1 MTPVHQQTV
10 RTAASAAVRTVLYVL
25 AAGIAVL
32 AIGPVTGL
40 YRTLPVLSGSMRPFA
55 QPGDVVVVTPVA
67 ARDLRVGDIITY
79 HLPSAGRLLVTHR
92 IVAISQP
99 GDHPLLQ
106 TQGDANTVPDP
117 KATLQE
123 SRVWRT
129 RAVVPRLGFPLVA
142 LRQPWMRLLGSVLV
156 PLLLLGS
163 WLQSIWSRDDSEE
176 HPEQDTD
183 ESADE
188 AASTIRAIA

>member
-1 MTPVHQQTV
+1 
-10 RTAASAAVRTVLYVL
+10 VL

-183 ESADE
+183 ESAAE
-188 AASTIRAIA
+188 AASTIPANA

>member
-10 RTAASAAVRTVLYVL
+10 RTTASAAVRTVLYVL

-176 HPEQDTD
+176 QPEQDTD